1 MRVYVDTREPPR
13 NYEFLKKVFPNHIFE
28 KATLQEGDY
37 STDKV
42 LVERK
47 TVADLYG
54 SIVGNG
60 SKPGRLIKQV
70 SRISCHDKVLVIL
83 VIGNISSFIENM
95 KKIGI
100 KVNVDILYGA
110 LASISCR
117 ERMHVLW
124 MEEEWNALI
133 TMVRLMQKIEDDEYM
148 VPSRRDPDV
157 LLARYF
163 KITLKQLKELKS
175 KYPTINDIANATEK
189 DLMSIKGIGKVKAK
203 GIKELIYNG
212 W

>member
-1 MRVYVDTREPPR
+1 VDTREPPR

>member
-1 MRVYVDTREPPR
+1 MDTREPPR

>member
-1 MRVYVDTREPPR
+1 VYVDTREPPR